1 MKIIR
6 LTETESTNSHAI
18 KMIAKNRST
27 ESCAVVANYQTNGK
41 GLGANFWESERDK
54 NLTFSIVL
62 HPDFAADQQFF
73 LNKAISLGIRDF
85 LQSEMSI
92 SEIAIKWP
100 NDIYVSDKKICGI
113 LIQNSLVGTSFDY
126 SVVGIGLNVNQT
138 RFLSDA
144 PNPVS
149 MKMITGIEYNLDDL
163 LTKLLQS
170 INKWYGR
177 VKTEPQKVE
186 AAYKKALYRLMEWHD
201 YEIKGSRIGA
211 KITGTN
217 EYGQLLIET
226 DAGPI
231 IICDLKEVKFLL

>member
-6 LTETESTNSHAI
+6 LPETESTNSYAI
-18 KMIAKNRST
+18 KLIGKNRPA
-27 ESCAVVANYQTNGK
+27 EEYVVVASYQTNGK
-41 GLGANFWESERDK
+41 GLEANTWESERDK

-62 HPDFAADQQFF
+62 YPDFAADQQFI
-73 LNKAISLGIRDF
+73 LNKAISVGIRDF
-85 LQSEMSI
+85 LQNEMPRA
-92 SEIAIKWP
+92 EIAIKWP
-100 NDIYVSDKKICGI
+100 NDIYVSDKKISGI
-113 LIQNSLVGTSFDY
+113 LIQNSLVGTSFEY

-138 RFLSDA
+138 LFFSNA

-149 MKMITGIEYNLDDL
+149 MKMITGIEYGLDDL
-163 LTKLLQS
+163 LTKLLQT
-170 INKWYGR
+170 IYKWYNQ

-186 AAYKKALYRLMEWHD
+186 EAYKKALYRLMEWHN
-201 YEIKGSRIGA
+201 YEIKGSKIFA

-231 IICDLKEVKFLL
+231 ILCDLKEVKFLL